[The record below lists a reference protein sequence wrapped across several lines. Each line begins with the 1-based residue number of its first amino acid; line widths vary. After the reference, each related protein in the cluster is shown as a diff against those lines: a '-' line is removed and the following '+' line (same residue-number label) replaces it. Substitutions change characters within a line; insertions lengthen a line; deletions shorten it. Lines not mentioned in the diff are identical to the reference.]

1 VRLLAD
7 EGVEARIVE
16 RLRFEGH
23 DVEYVAELAPGITDD
38 DVLEGANS
46 GQRVLVTVDKDFG
59 ELVFR
64 LLRVTAGVLLV
75 RLSGL
80 SSDDKA
86 TMVASA
92 VRDHGSQMSGAFTVV
107 SPGMVRIRPPL

>member
-1 VRLLAD
+1 MRLLAD
-7 EGVEARIVE
+7 EGVEVRIVE
-16 RLRFEGH
+16 RLRLEGH

-38 DVLEGANS
+38 DVLELANS
-46 GQRVLVTVDKDFG
+46 GGRLLVTVDKDFG

-64 LLRVTAGVLLV
+64 LGRVASGVLLV

-86 TMVASA
+86 AVVAGA
-92 VRDHGSQMSGAFTVV
+92 IRDHGAQLPGAFTVV
-107 SPGMVRIRPPL
+107 SPGMIRVRPPL

>member
-1 VRLLAD
+1 MRFVAD

-23 DVEYVAELAPGITDD
+23 DVDYVAELAPGITDD
-38 DVLEGANS
+38 EVLDLANT
-46 GQRVLVTVDKDFG
+46 GRRVLVTVDKDFG

-64 LLRVTAGVLLV
+64 LHRVTEGVLLV
-75 RLSGL
+75 RLPGM

-86 TMVASA
+86 ELVAGA
-92 VRDHGSQMSGAFTVV
+92 VRDHGGQMPGAFTVI
-107 SPGMVRIRPPL
+107 SPGVIRIRPPL

>member
-1 VRLLAD
+1 VRLFAD
-7 EGVEARIVE
+7 EGVESRIVE

-23 DVEYVAELAPGITDD
+23 DVEYVAELAPGIDD
-38 DVLEGANS
+38 DGVLDRANS
-46 GQRVLVTVDKDFG
+46 EDRVLVTVDKDFG

-64 LLRVTAGVLLV
+64 LRRTTSGVLLF

-86 TMVASA
+86 AVVAA
-92 VRDHGSQMSGAFTVV
+92 VVRDHGHEILGTFTVI
-107 SPGMVRIRPPL
+107 SPGVVRIRPQR

>member
-7 EGVEARIVE
+7 EGVEVRIVE
-16 RLRFEGH
+16 RLRFDGH
-23 DVEYVAELAPGITDD
+23 DVDYVAELAPGITDD
-38 DVLEGANS
+38 EVLDRANS

-64 LLRVTAGVLLV
+64 LHRVASGVLLV

-86 TMVASA
+86 ELVAGA
-92 VRDHGSQMSGAFTVV
+92 IRDHGSEMPGAFTVV
-107 SPGMVRIRPPL
+107 SPGVIRIRPPL